1 MYLITG
7 CAGFIGMHLAKK
19 ILENNNSVI
28 GIDNLNNHYDEGFK
42 KKRLNVLKKFKKF
55 KFIKADISEK
65 KKILKIFS
73 INKPKIVIHLAAQAG
88 VRYSLINP
96 DIYLKSNLIGFFNIL
111 EACKKIKT
119 KALIFASSSSVYGSS
134 KKKVFTEKDNTDK
147 SQSFYAATKKS
158 NEVMAYSYHHLYG
171 LNMIG
176 LRFFTVYG
184 PWNRPDMATFKFMN
198 RITKKQ
204 KIDIYADGRL
214 KRDFTYIDDIITSI
228 EKLIKKSSHKKNNFF
243 EIFNIGNNKPI
254 KVLSFVK
261 KLEKISG
268 KKAKKNFTKKPKTEL
283 KMTNSNSQKLY
294 KYIKFKPHTS
304 IDKGLKNFYTWFKN
318 SI

>member
-1 MYLITG
+1 
-7 CAGFIGMHLAKK
+7 
-19 ILENNNSVI
+19 
-28 GIDNLNNHYDEGFK
+28 
-42 KKRLNVLKKFKKF
+42 VLKKFKKF
-55 KFIKADISEK
+55 KFIKADISKK
-65 KKILKIFS
+65 KKIIRIFS
-73 INKPKIVIHLAAQAG
+73 LKKPKIVIHLAAQAG

-134 KKKVFTEKDNTDK
+134 KNKVFAEKDNTDK

-198 RITKKQ
+198 RISRKQ
-204 KIDIYADGRL
+204 KIDIYADGKL
-214 KRDFTYIDDIITSI
+214 KRDFTFIDDIITSI
-228 EKLIKKSSHKKNNFF
+228 DKLIKKSLNKKNNFF

-254 KVLSFVK
+254 RVSSFVK

-268 KKAKKNFTKKPKTEL
+268 KKAKKNFMKKPKTEL
-283 KMTNSNSQKLY
+283 AMTNSNSQKLY
-294 KYIKFKPHTS
+294 EYIKFKPHTS
-304 IDKGLKNFYTWFKN
+304 VEKGLKKFHAWFKN
-318 SI
+318 NN